1 METIELT
8 ETDEV
13 VTVSDNIV
21 EKSEKPKKKKRKDIL
36 VRAKIDREKQKHGFY
51 DNRRIY
57 DGDEFVIKSM
67 KDFSKNWMVLVD
79 GG

>member
-13 VTVSDNIV
+13 VTVDA
-21 EKSEKPKKKKRKDIL
+21 PKKKKRKDIL
-36 VRAKIDREKQKHGFY
+36 VKAKINRERQKHGFY